1 MGKKICFIFGAGEQK
16 IPKNKFPTP
25 DFIIA
30 SDGGYKVLEE
40 YKIVPDLLVG
50 DFDSLSYVPNCDI
63 KKLNVEKDETDTF
76 ICINEAIK
84 LGSNEIFLFCCTGG
98 RIDHTFANI
107 QSLIHIAKNNAMG
120 YLIDGD
126 YIITALP
133 VSKPIAFSEKASGM
147 VSIFSADTE
156 VYDVSILGL
165 KYALNGATLTNC
177 FPLGVSNQF
186 IGKKSK
192 IVAQKG
198 ILLVVFPSQA
208 FSEIIR

>member
-84 LGSNEIFLFCCTGG
+84 LGANEIFLFCCTGG

-107 QSLIHIAKNNAMG
+107 QSLIYIAKNNAMG

-133 VSKPIAFSEKASGM
+133 VSKELAFSEKASGII
-147 VSIFSADTE
+147 SIFSADTE
-156 VYDVSILGL
+156 VCDVSILGL
-165 KYALNGATLTNC
+165 KYALNSGKLTNY

-186 IGKKSK
+186 IGEKSK